1 MVLCL
6 PFCLTKLHCL
16 FSICSE
22 NDLNHFMKILLFLS
36 LTFSLLSAHAGN
48 AYPRTP
54 NTTLTPGALCST
66 PIEYRYPEQ
75 IPYCEREVNSWL
87 KELVFINYR
96 KLGFSLSGERSQ
108 YKVDHFIPLCAG
120 GSNDITNLW
129 PQYYTISERTDPL
142 EPLGCK
148 VLAKGKI
155 SQRELVD
162 LITDA
167 KLDLTKIPEVIKI
180 LKQLNR

>member
-1 MVLCL
+1 MISFLA
-6 PFCLTKLHCL
+6 LTTLA
-16 FSICSE
+16 I
-22 NDLNHFMKILLFLS
+22 
-36 LTFSLLSAHAGN
+36 AGN
-48 AYPRTP
+48 PYPRSP
-54 NTTLTPGALCST
+54 NPTLTPGALCTT
-66 PIEYRYPEQ
+66 PIEYRYPER
-75 IPYCEREVNSWL
+75 IAYCEREVSSWQ

-129 PQYYTISERTDPL
+129 PQYYTISEKTDPL

-155 SQRELVD
+155 TQKELVD
-162 LITDA
+162 LITDV
-167 KLDLTKIPEVIKI
+167 KLDISRLPEAMKT
-180 LKQLNR
+180 LSRLNR